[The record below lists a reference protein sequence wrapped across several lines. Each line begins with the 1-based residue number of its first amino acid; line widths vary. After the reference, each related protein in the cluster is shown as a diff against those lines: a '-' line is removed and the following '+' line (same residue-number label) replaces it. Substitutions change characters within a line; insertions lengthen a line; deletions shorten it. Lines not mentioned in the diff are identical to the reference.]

1 MQFAKKEEDSIN
13 IIWFSSL
20 SMWA

>member
-1 MQFAKKEEDSIN
+1 M

-20 SMWA
+20 YMRKRG